1 MLFILLIN
9 IIFLFSSLISSSI
22 NVLSKNIFI
31 RIMDLY
37 TSNFCEKSFNEIF
50 ACRWRKLVCCTA
62 DCRDI
67 DYRNTR
73 RYDTKIPG
81 TPQFILSWYLHRN
94 INIPKRFELV
104 DGMFSKMRNFFFDT
118 RQIFIFGILSCREL
132 KKENIKRVN
141 VFK

>member
-94 INIPKRFELV
+94 INIPKRFELSSMV
-104 DGMFSKMRNFFFDT
+104 CFRKWETFFL
-118 RQIFIFGILSCREL
+118 ILVKFLSSGYYRAGS
-132 KKENIKRVN
+132 
-141 VFK
+141 